1 MYAHVVLLKH
11 IRSYIHYSEMEAGV
25 FLLTTTVSLPWF
37 YWQFPSAQN
46 GDIEARLC
54 ADEVASNEGV
64 AVNQLQLFVQ

>member
-1 MYAHVVLLKH
+1 
-11 IRSYIHYSEMEAGV
+11 MEAGV